1 MLSIFDEFDQSYN
14 KQEFN
19 VLYKF
24 EISKY
29 SYINNNNFGFQNL
42 FIYEMPNF

>member
-14 KQEFN
+14 KQEF
-19 VLYKF
+19 K
-24 EISKY
+24 ISKY

>member
-14 KQEFN
+14 KQEF
-19 VLYKF
+19 
-24 EISKY
+24 Y

>member
-14 KQEFN
+14 KQEF
-19 VLYKF
+19 
-24 EISKY
+24 SKY

>member
-14 KQEFN
+14 K
-19 VLYKF
+19 
-24 EISKY
+24 ISKY

>member
-14 KQEFN
+14 
-19 VLYKF
+19 
-24 EISKY
+24 
-29 SYINNNNFGFQNL
+29 INNNNFGFQNL

>member
-1 MLSIFDEFDQSYN
+1 MNLINRIINRSLII
-14 KQEFN
+14 
-19 VLYKF
+19 YKF
-24 EISKY
+24 KISKY